1 MRARRFGGA
10 KAAQGLLVAGL
21 AAGVLTACSK
31 PADKAESAVP
41 VVVAVS
47 PVVDG
52 AGVATASATRFPLRM
67 LYDREATISLRVG
80 GTLSAV
86 SVHPGDVIPAGAMVA
101 AITPTLQAE
110 GERRAATEVDRL
122 ERAARRNTE
131 LLPQGAV
138 SEAQREETQSALA
151 AARASL
157 RAARYDRAS
166 TIARTPFAGLV
177 LARMHEVGE
186 TVAPGEPIARVAD
199 VNSQLLARAAVSP
212 AVAAAVAPGTTV
224 QVSIA
229 GRAPIM
235 GRVLRKGSAADT
247 ATGTI
252 DVDIG
257 LPRTSGLAS
266 GLTGS
271 VAIAGSAAAP
281 EAGGTL
287 LLPAEALIDA
297 KGAQGHVFVIDP
309 ATSVARRTAVRLHG
323 LAGDMLRVKGLP
335 LTARVITAGAGF
347 VRDGQKVRVDGR

>member
-1 MRARRFGGA
+1 MWAGRFGGV
-10 KAAQGLLVAGL
+10 KRAQGLLLAGAL
-21 AAGVLTACSK
+21 AACGK
-31 PADKAESAVP
+31 PSEKSESAVP

-47 PVVDG
+47 PVAEG
-52 AGVATASATRFPLRM
+52 AGAGTGTSFPLRV
-67 LYDREATISLRVG
+67 LYDREAMISLRVG

-110 GERRAATEVDRL
+110 GERRAAAEVERL

-138 SEAQREETQSALA
+138 SEAQREDTQSALA
-151 AARASL
+151 AAQASL

-199 VNSQLLARAAVSP
+199 VNSQLLARAAVAP
-212 AVAAAVAPGTTV
+212 AVAVAIAPGTTV

-252 DVDIG
+252 DVDIA
-257 LPRTSGLAS
+257 LPRASGIAS

-271 VAIAGSAAAP
+271 VAIGRPSAAP

-287 LLPAEALIDA
+287 LLPAEALVDA
-297 KGAQGHVFVIDP
+297 KGAQGHVFVVDP
-309 ATSVARRTAVRLHG
+309 ANSVARRTAVRLHG
-323 LAGDMLRVKGLP
+323 LAGDMLRVEGLP